1 MPCNKGFIEFL
12 VFFKL
17 YYQKYCVTPSYKNHI
32 LNYMMKELKNMTL
45 LEVSNLSF
53 SYHSLKG
60 EIQTLK
66 NISFTV
72 EEGEFVTIVGPSGC
86 GKSTI
91 LSLIA
96 GLLIPEAG
104 TLTLAPSTKIGYMLQ
119 RDLLM
124 EWKTIREN
132 CELGLKMTG
141 TLNEATKSYVD
152 DLLKEYELSA
162 FANKRPS
169 ELSGGMRQRAA
180 LIRTIA
186 MNPDL
191 LLLDESF
198 SALDSQTRT
207 LVSSDI
213 CNIIKAN
220 HKTAILVTHDPA
232 EAVTLADR
240 ILVLTKRPA
249 SIQTIFSIQYPIS
262 RDNPILL
269 RDTKEFQTYHKK
281 LWEQL
286 Y

>member
-1 MPCNKGFIEFL
+1 MSI
-12 VFFKL
+12 
-17 YYQKYCVTPSYKNHI
+17 
-32 LNYMMKELKNMTL
+32 

-53 SYHSLKG
+53 SYHGLKG

-66 NISFTV
+66 NISFTI
-72 EEGEFVTIVGPSGC
+72 EKGEFASIVGPSGC

-96 GLLIPEAG
+96 GLLTPEEG
-104 TLTLAPSTKIGYMLQ
+104 SIYLEPSVQVGYMLQ

-132 CELGLKMTG
+132 CELGLKISG
-141 TLNEATKSYVD
+141 TLNDDTRSYVD
-152 DLLKEYELSA
+152 ELLKEYELSA
-162 FANKRPS
+162 FANKKPS

-186 MNPDL
+186 TNPDL

-198 SALDSQTRT
+198 SALDTQTRL

-213 CNIIKAN
+213 CNIIKEN

-240 ILVLTKRPA
+240 VIVLTKRPA
-249 SIQTIFSIQYPIS
+249 SIQKIFSIEYNIP

-269 RDTKEFQTYHKK
+269 RDTKEFQMYHKL